1 MKHMKENKKRPGFFA
16 SARHVAVAYEREK
29 RLAKVKEC
37 MELKDENEKL
47 WDMAVKQRIALDALQ
62 RGHAQDMAEMTESL
76 RVAHEKIAALEAE
89 KNRYREAL
97 RRAFPKGAASA

>member
-1 MKHMKENKKRPGFFA
+1 MKHMKDKKKRLGLFRR
-16 SARHVAVAYEREK
+16 ARNVSSAYEREK

-62 RGHAQDMAEMTESL
+62 RGHAADMAEMTEAL
-76 RVAHEKIAALEAE
+76 RIAHEKLAAAEAE

-97 RRAFPKGAASA
+97 KRAFPKGATTA